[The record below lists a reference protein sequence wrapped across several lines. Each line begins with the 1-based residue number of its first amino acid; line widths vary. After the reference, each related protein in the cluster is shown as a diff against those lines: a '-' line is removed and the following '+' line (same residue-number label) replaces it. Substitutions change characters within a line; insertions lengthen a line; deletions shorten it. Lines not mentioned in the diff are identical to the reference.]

1 MPGKPSPSKQPSEE
15 PDGQPP
21 AKRKKI
27 DLIFKDVLE
36 ASLEDSAKSQP
47 CFSGG
52 ECKTASSGSR
62 LDSSED
68 GLNVSDLKVEEKEEE
83 KSTSNAEASTSF
95 CPNCVKLKRRIVEL
109 EEELSRLRGEQRDG
123 PKMSEHNLPDN
134 DQATPHPEQAPIEDF
149 QGMLPKFMSTP
160 TWVFY
165 KTHFFSASS

>member
-1 MPGKPSPSKQPSEE
+1 M
-15 PDGQPP
+15 
-21 AKRKKI
+21 
-27 DLIFKDVLE
+27 
-36 ASLEDSAKSQP
+36 
-47 CFSGG
+47 
-52 ECKTASSGSR
+52 
-62 LDSSED
+62 DSSED

-83 KSTSNAEASTSF
+83 KSTTNTEASTSF

-165 KTHFFSASS
+165 KMHFFSASSYK